1 MSKIEKSYLQS
12 RVYEELGLNPDD
24 NYVEVYL
31 QGIHGDDRLVK
42 TPIFSSDDHDNI
54 RILVYTLERRLI
66 EFDHPKANPTVDSIY
81 NNKTQTFYLTRL
93 KNPKEN
99 QKYVIPKGVGTYPF
113 FPPNLLEK
121 YEKKETIETLV
132 LTEGYFKAFKGAMHG
147 MDVVGLSSI
156 THFADKKTKLLHPD
170 IAKLILTCKVK
181 NVVMLYDGDCLN
193 ISLKALE
200 KKEDIAKRP
209 NSFLSSMLKFH
220 ELLTPY
226 DCKIFFSHI
235 SDYNLDF

>member
-1 MSKIEKSYLQS
+1 MSKIDKSYLQS

-31 QGIHGDDRLVK
+31 KGIHGDDRLVK

-99 QKYVIPKGVGTYPF
+99 QKMW
-113 FPPNLLEK
+113 
-121 YEKKETIETLV
+121 
-132 LTEGYFKAFKGAMHG
+132 LTFILPTMNN
-147 MDVVGLSSI
+147 
-156 THFADKKTKLLHPD
+156 DKVRNSAIHL
-170 IAKLILTCKVK
+170 CK
-181 NVVMLYDGDCLN
+181 ND
-193 ISLKALE
+193 
-200 KKEDIAKRP
+200 
-209 NSFLSSMLKFH
+209 
-220 ELLTPY
+220 
-226 DCKIFFSHI
+226 
-235 SDYNLDF
+235 